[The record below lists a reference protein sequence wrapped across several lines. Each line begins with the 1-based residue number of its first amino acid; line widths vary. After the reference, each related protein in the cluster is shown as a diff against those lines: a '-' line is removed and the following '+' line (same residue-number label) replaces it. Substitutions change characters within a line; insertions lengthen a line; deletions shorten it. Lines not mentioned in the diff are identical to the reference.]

1 MITHKWQM
9 FLLQL
14 ELEQNDTGSKTAKV
28 ALLHAK
34 YFKRF
39 ASSPP
44 FNDCCD
50 RDTETLAKEMRRA
63 LTTLQCPQNLEK
75 NAADEE
81 TRGTPTATP
90 RNVDGFQDVDALS
103 KEDEE
108 GGREEESAETSQ
120 GATETPVSTKQL
132 HKRKKR
138 LTFSGEVPGPSKKQK
153 NDDLQHS
160 CEDCLV
166 SGKQTFIP

>member
-1 MITHKWQM
+1 MITHKWKM

-14 ELEQNDTGSKTAKV
+14 ELEQNDSGSKTAKV
-28 ALLHAK
+28 ALLYAK
-34 YFKRF
+34 YFNRF

-50 RDTETLAKEMRRA
+50 RDTEKLAKEMQRA
-63 LTTLQCPQNLEK
+63 LKTLQCPQNLEK

-81 TRGTPTATP
+81 TLVAPNATP
-90 RNVDGFQDVDALS
+90 RNVEGFQDVDALS

-108 GGREEESAETSQ
+108 GGGEEESAGTSQ
-120 GATETPVSTKQL
+120 DATETPVSTKQL
-132 HKRKKR
+132 HKGKKR
-138 LTFSGEVPGPSKKQK
+138 LMFSGEVPGPSKKQK

-166 SGKQTFIP
+166 SGKQTFIT